1 MISVAKKPL
10 HVFPPENDRDYS
22 AEPSR
27 KPDTSPPATPV
38 LRTFGGPSPSTSNSD
53 STPLSFS
60 LAQARLEANEPIVQP
75 EGNLALTYRFAKR
88 SLDVIGSAALIV
100 MLSPILLTVF
110 VILSI
115 TTKGRPIIR
124 QQRVGHLGR
133 RFPMFK
139 FRSLRLDAEKLQHL
153 VRNEKDGPIFKN
165 RNDPRITRIGRILRR
180 TSIDEMPQ
188 LFNVLVGHMSLVGPR
203 PPLAKEVAQ
212 YKPWQRRRRP
222 WDGHDE
228 IRWSG

>member
-10 HVFPPENDRDYS
+10 HVFPSENNRDDS

-27 KPDTSPPATPV
+27 KSDTSSSATPV
-38 LRTFGGPSPSTSNSD
+38 LRAFVGTIPSTSNSG
-53 STPLSFS
+53 SVPNNFS

-88 SLDVIGSAALIV
+88 TLDVIGSAALLV
-100 MLSPILLTVF
+100 MLSPILVTVF
-110 VILSI
+110 VILSL

-139 FRSLRLDAEKLQHL
+139 FRSMRLDAEKLQHL

-165 RNDPRITRIGRILRR
+165 RNDPRITRIGRILRAR
-180 TSIDEMPQ
+180 ASMRCRS
-188 LFNVLVGHMSLVGPR
+188 FSMC
-203 PPLAKEVAQ
+203 
-212 YKPWQRRRRP
+212 
-222 WDGHDE
+222 
-228 IRWSG
+228 